1 LEEKQLVKLAKGGD
15 RRAFEALV
23 SSCAKEIYN
32 LALRLCGDRHKA
44 QDIAQDAFVNAYKS
58 IASFREDSPFSAWVR
73 RIAVNAW
80 KNTVRYEIRRFFTK
94 HDSLDDNYESDDGEI
109 KKQYASSD
117 PPADKVLEDRQKNDN
132 IYAVLALLNPDA
144 REMIVLRDMEE
155 KSYEEIAAMT
165 GLNEGTV
172 KSRIARAREAFK
184 QKFIKMQGDKNES

>member
-1 LEEKQLVKLAKGGD
+1 LEEKQLVKLAKDGD
-15 RRAFEALV
+15 RRAFEALAA
-23 SSCAKEIYN
+23 SCAKEIYN

-58 IASFREDSPFSAWVR
+58 IGSFREDSPFSAWVR

-80 KNTVRYEIRRFFTK
+80 KNTVRYEIRRYFTK
-94 HDSLDDNYESDDGEI
+94 HDSIDDNYESDDGEM

-117 PPADKVLEDRQKNDN
+117 PPADKVLEDRQKNDE
-132 IYAVLALLNPDA
+132 IHAVLELLHPDA

-165 GLNEGTV
+165 GFNTGTV

-184 QKFIKMQGDKNES
+184 QKFIKMQGG